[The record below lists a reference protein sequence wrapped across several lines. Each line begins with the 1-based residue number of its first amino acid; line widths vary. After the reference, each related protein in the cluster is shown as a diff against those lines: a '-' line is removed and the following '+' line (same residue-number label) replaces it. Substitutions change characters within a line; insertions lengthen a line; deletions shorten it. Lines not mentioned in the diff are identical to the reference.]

1 MKTIFMIALVAL
13 APILTSASVIGVEEN
28 LRDFLEFEH
37 RFNKVY
43 ETETERNRRFEVFR
57 QNLAEIRQHNSQQ
70 DVSYIKGINQFADLT
85 ADEFRSIHLGGYIKT
100 GMGST
105 AGAVSSNNLMAQELP
120 SSVDWRTKGV
130 ISDIKNQGNCG
141 SCWAHSTIEQLE
153 SYLALA
159 TGNMTKLSVQE
170 LVSCM
175 PNVLEC
181 GGTGGCFGATNEMA
195 FQWIQSFGLVAEE
208 TYPYTSGTT
217 GKTGE
222 CGLNT
227 ANMDRVGWLR
237 GYETLPRNHQD
248 AVMNHLATVGPLSI
262 ALDASS
268 FSLYQGG
275 VFDKCDYD
283 KNIEINHGV
292 QLVGYGSSPDEG
304 DYWLVRNSW
313 GETWGE
319 NGYIRLRRESSVQC
333 GIDNTPAMGLKCK
346 DDGFTE
352 QKVCGQCGMLF
363 APSYPIGAMTSA
375 HILP

>member
-1 MKTIFMIALVAL
+1 MKTIFVVALVAL

-43 ETETERNRRFEVFR
+43 DTETERNRRFEVFR

-195 FQWIQSFGLVAEE
+195 FQWIQSFGLVA
-208 TYPYTSGTT
+208 
-217 GKTGE
+217 
-222 CGLNT
+222 
-227 ANMDRVGWLR
+227 
-237 GYETLPRNHQD
+237 
-248 AVMNHLATVGPLSI
+248 
-262 ALDASS
+262 
-268 FSLYQGG
+268 
-275 VFDKCDYD
+275 
-283 KNIEINHGV
+283 
-292 QLVGYGSSPDEG
+292 
-304 DYWLVRNSW
+304 
-313 GETWGE
+313 
-319 NGYIRLRRESSVQC
+319 
-333 GIDNTPAMGLKCK
+333 
-346 DDGFTE
+346 
-352 QKVCGQCGMLF
+352 
-363 APSYPIGAMTSA
+363 
-375 HILP
+375 